1 MSDRFCVCGA
11 RVEQNT
17 GGFDCPRCY
26 RHYNV
31 KGKQIGNN
39 TIIQFAENAKRKE
52 TTMQYNN
59 DEESS
64 HDES

>member
-1 MSDRFCVCGA
+1 MTDRFCVCGA
-11 RVEQNT
+11 RVTQNI

-31 KGKQIGNN
+31 KGKLIGND
-39 TIIQFAENAKRKE
+39 IFIQFDENAKRKDI

-59 DEESS
+59 DEE
-64 HDES
+64 E